1 MQVLPTANDIAP
13 KQMHVYVKKRGKTDA
28 SDRVAIG
35 LSFSPD
41 WLEEV
46 ARVSLDQTKGMI
58 ISTRELGVR
67 RSVSQG
73 IRI

>member
-1 MQVLPTANDIAP
+1 
-13 KQMHVYVKKRGKTDA
+13 MHVYVKKRGKTDA
-28 SDRVAIG
+28 ADRVVIG

>member
-13 KQMHVYVKKRGKTDA
+13 KQMHVNVKKRGKTDV

-41 WLEEV
+41 WSEEV
-46 ARVSLDQTKGMI
+46 TRVSLDQTKGMI

>member
-1 MQVLPTANDIAP
+1 MQVLPIANDIAP
-13 KQMHVYVKKRGKTDA
+13 KQMHVNVKKRGKTDA

-41 WLEEV
+41 WSEEV
-46 ARVSLDQTKGMI
+46 ARVSLDQTKGTI

-73 IRI
+73 IKI